1 MQYTVCARVVDATTD
16 VQMTNVFFYY
26 SIDNGFEESTFDEDG
41 EICFNSILPGTYF
54 EFLAEKSGYT
64 NGSISGYANDDMNWV
79 IALNPMVNTKYKLD
93 HTTHFYSPQ
102 SFEANLKTALFFFPS
117 FFFLSFF
124 LRLFVKIKDFLFFKF
139 RRFLYV
145 PNSCSQ

>member
-93 HTTHFYSPQ
+93 HTAH
-102 SFEANLKTALFFFPS
+102 
-117 FFFLSFF
+117 
-124 LRLFVKIKDFLFFKF
+124 FFKYKYFF
-139 RRFLYV
+139 RLEMIE
-145 PNSCSQ
+145 